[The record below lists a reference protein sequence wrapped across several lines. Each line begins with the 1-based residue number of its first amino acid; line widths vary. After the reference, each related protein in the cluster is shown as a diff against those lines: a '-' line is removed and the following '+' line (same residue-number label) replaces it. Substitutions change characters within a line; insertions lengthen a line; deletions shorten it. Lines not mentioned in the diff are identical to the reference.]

1 MIRWFFG
8 AALALSLS
16 LASTSGVVD
25 RFAQADLCTDIALEL
40 YLLHDKTVQLWRDN
54 LDLADR
60 FQGVQLAER

>member
-16 LASTSGVVD
+16 LASTSG
-25 RFAQADLCTDIALEL
+25 FAQADLCTDIALEL